1 MEVNR
6 IVVSSVARLTQTKLS
21 LAATFVIT
29 TSIFV
34 ALFITSVPVFADTL
48 VVGSVYFDSEQTLK
62 EVINLSA
69 QHDNEGIAKLIQNGH
84 ISDQTREEKD
94 IVVLIS
100 GSTPES
106 PAEFRFLNGPTTY
119 WTMTKNVANLAKPI
133 PTPTPLPTPTSTP
146 VPTPTPAPTES
157 PTPTPT
163 SEHHRRQ
170 HESNAP
176 FDDDNGQRIWHQ
188 VDGKWKW
195 YPANRHHLPVKKALP
210 ADETPLVKP

>member
-6 IVVSSVARLTQTKLS
+6 TVVSSVARLTQTKLS

-29 TSIFV
+29 TSILV

-48 VVGSVYFDSEQTLK
+48 VVGSIYFDSEQTLK

-119 WTMTKNVANLAKPI
+119 WTVTKNVANLAKPI
-133 PTPTPLPTPTSTP
+133 PTPLPTPTSTP

-163 SEHHRRQ
+163 SKERNRQ

-176 FDDDNGQRIWHQ
+176 FDDDNGNRIWHQ

-195 YPANRHHLPVKKALP
+195 YPANNRHVPVKKALP
-210 ADETPLVKP
+210 PGEAPVVKP